1 MVEARNTYPFTRAK
15 RAIVLCELITLRST
29 LTFGSYTPDLIINVI
44 ENAANNA
51 TCISQ
56 LY

>member
-1 MVEARNTYPFTRAK
+1 VVEARNTYPFTRAK

-29 LTFGSYTPDLIINVI
+29 LTFGSYAPDLIINVI